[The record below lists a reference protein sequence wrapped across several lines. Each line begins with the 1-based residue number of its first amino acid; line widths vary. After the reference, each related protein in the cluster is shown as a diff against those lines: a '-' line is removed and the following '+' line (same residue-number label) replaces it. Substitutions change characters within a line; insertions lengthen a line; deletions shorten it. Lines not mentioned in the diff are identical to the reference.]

1 MQIYSVS
8 LSRTTHSR
16 CEFLHLLFCFF
27 FWVRGNG
34 RSSGRSVGRQVVWQ
48 KLKGGFELREKE
60 RGAGREQGESDRVA
74 ITLDTAMVG
83 KGKPGKGGGGGT
95 LDLPV
100 FYSTC
105 HCCRPS
111 RT

>member
-8 LSRTTHSR
+8 VSRTTHSR

-60 RGAGREQGESDRVA
+60 RGAGREQRATELPWWERVN
-74 ITLDTAMVG
+74 LVR
-83 KGKPGKGGGGGT
+83 GGGT